1 MNSSVTLAPAQKN
14 IGEFTRAL
22 QFPHKFYHFFNKL
35 DFVSPCSVQIKARHG
50 ILTNM
55 KSVTLKIWII
65 WTVVLFAVGL
75 LADYYF
81 LHLLFQEKHQTF
93 KETVLEPQQEAE
105 QNPMVEAS
113 ASARQD
119 VPEASQ
125 DNFLPMLQRCAPE
138 IAAQTISTPE
148 ALIEY
153 LRKSVGIR
161 TESQLQDSELQLVLK
176 DGTEVTYKSQD
187 NTVLNLVYRSQGR
200 ALTCERQHC
209 RCE

>member
-1 MNSSVTLAPAQKN
+1 
-14 IGEFTRAL
+14 
-22 QFPHKFYHFFNKL
+22 
-35 DFVSPCSVQIKARHG
+35 
-50 ILTNM
+50 M

-93 KETVLEPQQEAE
+93 KETILEPAQESEVLTA
-105 QNPMVEAS
+105 QVP
-113 ASARQD
+113 QD
-119 VPEASQ
+119 QE
-125 DNFLPMLQRCAPE
+125 DNFLPMLQKCAPE

-148 ALIEY
+148 ALVEY

-161 TESQLQDSELQLVLK
+161 TENQLRDAERMLTLK

-187 NTVLNLVYRSQGR
+187 NTILSLTYRSQ
-200 ALTCERQHC
+200 AHTLVCERHQCQCH
-209 RCE
+209 E